1 VCVSLATLLTAL
13 LFAPFR
19 RHLVGSQAKSKKK
32 TMSCDQP
39 LFTKTSRGPVSLV
52 ECHFILKNVWSF
64 GFSKRHCRDGETDRR
79 PNQSFFMFSFSMPPH
94 CFLDGPVSVA
104 TPSRSGEKKQKRFCC
119 STSVPLSLWPH
130 THTHTHTHK
139 ICMWCAV
146 FKDINKKEV
155 QKDSFFKLARFGFSP
170 GVCAHVLCSH
180 FSLSG
185 LIGCFIIGSITRSH
199 VLNQRRVKAL
209 SLCASVRA
217 TPTKRQRATPAHGRS
232 VVS

>member
-1 VCVSLATLLTAL
+1 MVQSDFQHHWSICSALWLPHRSANFCVCVCVSLATLLTAL

-130 THTHTHTHK
+130 THTHTHPQD
-139 ICMWCAV
+139 MYV
-146 FKDINKKEV
+146 V
-155 QKDSFFKLARFGFSP
+155 RRF
-170 GVCAHVLCSH
+170 
-180 FSLSG
+180 
-185 LIGCFIIGSITRSH
+185 
-199 VLNQRRVKAL
+199 
-209 SLCASVRA
+209 
-217 TPTKRQRATPAHGRS
+217 
-232 VVS
+232 